1 MRLIEIRGG
10 GAARA
15 VPWANAQGVA
25 VACLG
30 LLLLGGTLFSRL
42 GRSGPAFPSLGA
54 GSGSREAATGTA
66 DAAASGAPQTTRRV
80 AAQAAPEAA
89 SAPKPL
95 PPGPLDINRENA
107 AALQGLPGVGPALAR
122 QIVAY
127 REARGPFRRLEELRE
142 VPGIGPKRYARLQG
156 WVRVAKTP

>member
-1 MRLIEIRGG
+1 MRLIEIRRG

-15 VPWANAQGVA
+15 VPWANAQGFA

-42 GRSGPAFPSLGA
+42 GRSGAAFPSLVA
-54 GSGSREAATGTA
+54 GSPEAATETA
-66 DAAASGAPQTTRRV
+66 DAAAPGASQTTRRV
-80 AAQAAPEAA
+80 AAQAAP

-95 PPGPLDINRENA
+95 PPGTLDINRENA

-142 VPGIGPKRYARLQG
+142 VPGIGPKRYARLQE
-156 WVRVAKTP
+156 WVRVAETP

>member
-1 MRLIEIRGG
+1 MRLIEIRRGG
-10 GAARA
+10 PARA
-15 VPWANAQGVA
+15 VPWANVQGVA

-42 GRSGPAFPSLGA
+42 GRSGPAFPPLMAISP
-54 GSGSREAATGTA
+54 EAATETA
-66 DAAASGAPQTTRRV
+66 DAAAASASQTTRRV
-80 AAQAAPEAA
+80 AAQATPEAA

-95 PPGPLDINRENA
+95 PPGPLDINRETV
-107 AALQGLPGVGPALAR
+107 AALQELPGVGPALAR
-122 QIVAY
+122 RIVAY

-156 WVRVAKTP
+156 WIRVAEAP

>member
-1 MRLIEIRGG
+1 MRGG
-10 GAARA
+10 GGSPA

-30 LLLLGGTLFSRL
+30 LLLLGGTLYSRL
-42 GRSGPAFPSLGA
+42 GRSGPAFPSLVA
-54 GSGSREAATGTA
+54 GSPEAATETA

-80 AAQAAPEAA
+80 PAQAMPEAA

-95 PPGPLDINRENA
+95 PPGPLDINREDV

-156 WVRVAKTP
+156 WVRVAETP

>member
-1 MRLIEIRGG
+1 MRRIEIRGD

-42 GRSGPAFPSLGA
+42 GRSGPAFPSLVA
-54 GSGSREAATGTA
+54 GSPDALTETA
-66 DAAASGAPQTTRRV
+66 DAAAPGASQTTRR
-80 AAQAAPEAA
+80 AAARATPEAA

-95 PPGPLDINRENA
+95 PPGPLDINRENV

-127 REARGPFRRLEELRE
+127 REAHGPFRRLEELRE
-142 VPGIGPKRYARLQG
+142 VPGIGPKRYARLLG
-156 WVRVAKTP
+156 WVRVAETP

>member
-1 MRLIEIRGG
+1 MRLIEIRRGG
-10 GAARA
+10 PARA

-42 GRSGPAFPSLGA
+42 GRSGPAFPSLMA
-54 GSGSREAATGTA
+54 SSPEAATETA
-66 DAAASGAPQTTRRV
+66 DAAVSGSFQTTRRV
-80 AAQAAPEAA
+80 AAQATPEAA

-95 PPGPLDINRENA
+95 PRGPLLDINRETV
-107 AALQGLPGVGPALAR
+107 AALQELPGVGPVLAR
-122 QIVAY
+122 RIVAY
-127 REARGPFRRLEELRE
+127 REARGPFRRLEELRD

-156 WVRVAKTP
+156 WVRVAETP

>member
-1 MRLIEIRGG
+1 MRLIEIRRG

-42 GRSGPAFPSLGA
+42 GRSGPAFPSLVA
-54 GSGSREAATGTA
+54 GSPEAATGTA
-66 DAAASGAPQTTRRV
+66 AASGASQTTRRL
-80 AAQAAPEAA
+80 AAQATPEAP
-89 SAPKPL
+89 STPKPL
-95 PPGPLDINRENA
+95 PAGTLDINREDA
-107 AALQGLPGVGPALAR
+107 AGLQGLPGVGPALAR

-127 REARGPFRRLEELRE
+127 REARGPFRRLEDLRE

-156 WVRVAKTP
+156 WVRVAETP

>member
-1 MRLIEIRGG
+1 MRLIEIRRGG
-10 GAARA
+10 VVRA

-42 GRSGPAFPSLGA
+42 GRSGPAFPSLAA
-54 GSGSREAATGTA
+54 GSPEAAAETA
-66 DAAASGAPQTTRRV
+66 DAAASGASQMTRRV
-80 AAQAAPEAA
+80 AAQATPEAA

-95 PPGPLDINRENA
+95 PPGTLDINRENA

-156 WVRVAKTP
+156 WVRVAETP

>member
-1 MRLIEIRGG
+1 MRGG
-10 GAARA
+10 GGSPA
-15 VPWANAQGVA
+15 VPWANAQGIV

-30 LLLLGGTLFSRL
+30 LLLLGGTLYSRL
-42 GRSGPAFPSLGA
+42 GRSGPAFPPLMAS
-54 GSGSREAATGTA
+54 SPEAATETA
-66 DAAASGAPQTTRRV
+66 DAAVSGASQTTHRV
-80 AAQAAPEAA
+80 AAQATPEAA

-95 PPGPLDINRENA
+95 PPGPLDINREDA

-127 REARGPFRRLEELRE
+127 REAHGSFRRLEELRE

-156 WVRVAKTP
+156 WIRVAEAP

>member
-1 MRLIEIRGG
+1 VRLIEVREGG
-10 GAARA
+10 KA
-15 VPWANAQGVA
+15 WALSWASAQGVA

-30 LLLLGGTLFSRL
+30 LLLLGGTLFSGL
-42 GRSGPAFPSLGA
+42 GRSGPAFPPIVADSP
-54 GSGSREAATGTA
+54 EAAAGTA
-66 DAAASGAPQTTRRV
+66 DAGASGASQTTRRV
-80 AAQAAPEAA
+80 AAQARPEAA

-95 PPGPLDINRENA
+95 PPGTLDINREDA

-156 WVRVAKTP
+156 WVRVAETP

>member
-1 MRLIEIRGG
+1 MRGG

-30 LLLLGGTLFSRL
+30 LLLLGGTMYSRL
-42 GRSGPAFPSLGA
+42 GRSGPAFPSFVE
-54 GSGSREAATGTA
+54 GSTEAATETA
-66 DAAASGAPQTTRRV
+66 DAAASGASQTTRRV
-80 AAQAAPEAA
+80 ASQAVQETA

-95 PPGPLDINRENA
+95 PPGPLDINREDV

-156 WVRVAKTP
+156 WVRMAETP

>member
-1 MRLIEIRGG
+1 MRLIEIRRG
-10 GAARA
+10 GAVRA

-42 GRSGPAFPSLGA
+42 GRSGPAFPPLVA
-54 GSGSREAATGTA
+54 GSPEAATGTA
-66 DAAASGAPQTTRRV
+66 DAAASGASQTTRRV
-80 AAQAAPEAA
+80 AAQATPEAA

-95 PPGPLDINRENA
+95 PSGTLDINRENA
-107 AALQGLPGVGPALAR
+107 ATLQGLPGVGPALAR

-127 REARGPFRRLEELRE
+127 REAHGPFRRLEELRE

-156 WVRVAKTP
+156 WIRVAEAP

>member
-1 MRLIEIRGG
+1 MRLIEIRRGA
-10 GAARA
+10 AARA
-15 VPWANAQGVA
+15 VHWANAQGVA

-30 LLLLGGTLFSRL
+30 LLLLGGTVFSRL
-42 GRSGPAFPSLGA
+42 GRSGPAFPSLVA
-54 GSGSREAATGTA
+54 RFPEAATETA
-66 DAAASGAPQTTRRV
+66 DAAASSASQTTRRV
-80 AAQAAPEAA
+80 AAQATPEAA

-107 AALQGLPGVGPALAR
+107 AALQRLPGVGPALAR
-122 QIVAY
+122 EIVAY

-156 WVRVAKTP
+156 WVRVAETP